1 MTDIDD
7 DELDA
12 FIKEDFSR
20 PEKEE
25 GLTAAEERIIAGFE
39 DIQRFH
45 AEHGRLPQAGTN
57 RDIFERIYAVRLN
70 ALRQSAQ
77 CRAVLAEYDTQHW
90 LTNVAPAAEDPATM
104 SDDELLAQLQD
115 IIADD
120 DLTTLKHVRSPEER
134 QAAEYIANRE
144 PCANFAEYAP
154 RFASVR
160 QELQAGIRQARPF
173 KKESGIR
180 LQIEAGDYFIL
191 GGQIAYIAEA
201 GEPFKDSNGAPN
213 ARLRVIFD
221 NATESPMLS
230 RSLQRA
236 LYKDE
241 TGRRITARKDGAQLF
256 GDRLATDDIESG
268 TIYVLRSLSPE
279 PQIRALQ
286 RTLHK
291 IGVTGGKVET
301 RIANAENDATFL
313 LAAVEIVAEYQLA
326 NINRTK
332 LEKLLH
338 QFFASAQIDITI
350 NDRFGRPVQPK
361 EWFAVPLAVI
371 DEAVRRI
378 QDGSITDY
386 RYNPKTARL
395 ELVLPG

>member
-1 MTDIDD
+1 MTNIDNED
-7 DELDA
+7 FDA
-12 FIKEDFSR
+12 FIDEHFSR

-25 GLTAAEERIIAGFE
+25 GLTAEEERIIAGFE

-45 AEHGRLPQAGTN
+45 AEHGRLPQADTA
-57 RDIFERIYAVRLN
+57 RDIFERIYAVRLA
-70 ALRQSAQ
+70 ALQQSVQ

-90 LTNVAPAAEDPATM
+90 LADAVPVAENPATM

-120 DLTTLKHVRSPEER
+120 DLTTLKHVRPPTER
-134 QAAEYIANRE
+134 QTAEYIANRT

-160 QELQAGIRQARPF
+160 EELQAGIRKAWPF
-173 KKESGIR
+173 KKDSGIR
-180 LQIEAGDYFIL
+180 LRIEAGDYFIL

-201 GEPFKDSNGAPN
+201 GETFKDSNGAPN

-236 LYKDE
+236 LYKDDS
-241 TGRRITARKDGAQLF
+241 GRRITTSKDGAQLF
-256 GDRLATDDIESG
+256 NDQRAADDIESG

-286 RTLHK
+286 QTLHK

-326 NINRTK
+326 NINRVK

-338 QFFASAQIDITI
+338 KIFAPAQMDITI
-350 NDRFGRPVQPK
+350 NDRFGRPVKPK

-371 DEAVRRI
+371 DEAVQRI

-386 RYNPKTARL
+386 RYDPQNVRL
-395 ELVLPG
+395 EKVD

>member
-1 MTDIDD
+1 MTDIDN
-7 DELDA
+7 DEFDA
-12 FIKEDFSR
+12 FIEENYSR
-20 PEKEE
+20 PEKKE
-25 GLTAAEERIIAGFE
+25 GLTAEEERIIAGFE

-45 AEHGRLPQAGTN
+45 AEHGRLPQADTE
-57 RDIFERIYAVRLN
+57 RDFFERIYAVRLA
-70 ALRQSAQ
+70 ALQQSAQ

-90 LTNVAPAAEDPATM
+90 LADAVPVAENPTTM

-120 DLTTLKHVRSPEER
+120 DLTTLKHVRPPEKR
-134 QAAEYIANRE
+134 QTAEYIANRE
-144 PCANFAEYAP
+144 PCKNFSEYAP

-201 GEPFKDSNGAPN
+201 GETFKDSNGAPN

-236 LYKDE
+236 LYKDDS
-241 TGRRITARKDGAQLF
+241 GRRITTSKDGAQLF
-256 GDRLATDDIESG
+256 NDQIAADDIESG

-286 RTLHK
+286 QTLHK

-313 LAAVEIVAEYQLA
+313 LAPVEIVAEYQLA
-326 NINRTK
+326 NINRIK

-338 QFFASAQIDITI
+338 KLFAPAQMDITI
-350 NDRFGRPVQPK
+350 TDRFGRPVQPK
-361 EWFAVPLAVI
+361 EWFAVPLAII
-371 DEAVRRI
+371 DEAVWRI
-378 QDGSITDY
+378 QDGSITRY
-386 RYNPKTARL
+386 RYDPQTVRL
-395 ELVLPG
+395 EMTD

>member
-90 LTNVAPAAEDPATM
+90 LTNVAPAAENPATM
-104 SDDELLAQLQD
+104 SDNELLAQLQD

-201 GEPFKDSNGAPN
+201 VEP
-213 ARLRVIFD
+213 RR
-221 NATESPMLS
+221 
-230 RSLQRA
+230 RA
-236 LYKDE
+236 LSIGAVSTAFLAAGIVGQVVPQALANWAGWASAFLVSAAVLALCWAAIFVLVREPGRAPGLGLGARHASHVLHRDVHGARGAHGLARAFRLGAHVDPPMRASVHVRG
-241 TGRRITARKDGAQLF
+241 TGRRPVGSQARG
-256 GDRLATDDIESG
+256 
-268 TIYVLRSLSPE
+268 LR
-279 PQIRALQ
+279 
-286 RTLHK
+286 
-291 IGVTGGKVET
+291 TG
-301 RIANAENDATFL
+301 
-313 LAAVEIVAEYQLA
+313 
-326 NINRTK
+326 
-332 LEKLLH
+332 
-338 QFFASAQIDITI
+338 S
-350 NDRFGRPVQPK
+350 
-361 EWFAVPLAVI
+361 
-371 DEAVRRI
+371 RRI
-378 QDGSITDY
+378 SPG
-386 RYNPKTARL
+386 RLRARPRGAGFFQRRRPHSCKPR
-395 ELVLPG
+395 VRHGNCSSRSRHDHAFRRGKCAP